1 MKQIKILRN
10 VLLMPTTIMK
20 KLFIVIEGI
29 DASGKSTQAEL
40 LKEYL
45 ITQKLQAVISSEP
58 SNGIIGNMIRQALK
72 QRIIF
77 SRDRALFDEQMAY
90 LFAADRHDHLYNDID
105 GVFKLIEDNYHVIS
119 TRYYFSSLAY
129 NCDTVDKF
137 NFIKKLND
145 RFPNPDLTIYLDLPI
160 EASLARLQERSLQ
173 EIYETKSKLTLVRE
187 QYQKIFAE
195 YDGKAIVLDATQ
207 DRLHIHRS
215 IVEQVEA
222 AIAINDEQC

>member
-1 MKQIKILRN
+1 
-10 VLLMPTTIMK
+10 MK

-29 DASGKSTQAEL
+29 DCSGKTTQAEL

-45 ITQKLQAVISSEP
+45 ITQKQQAVISPEP
-58 SNGIIGNMIRQALK
+58 SNGVIGNMIRQALK

-105 GVFKLIEDNYHVIS
+105 GVFKLMEDNYHVIS

-129 NCDTVDKF
+129 NCDTVEKF

-145 RFPNPDLTIYLDLPI
+145 RFPNPDITIYLDLPI
-160 EASLARLQERSLQ
+160 EASLVRLQERSLQ
-173 EIYETKSKLTLVRE
+173 EVYETKSKLTLVRE

-207 DRLHIHRS
+207 DREHIHRS
-215 IVEQVEA
+215 IVEEVEA
-222 AIAINDEQC
+222 IITMNNEQC